1 MNKKFQ
7 LLNSIK
13 WNRIF
18 GVALRI
24 FAAAYFGF
32 LLLGPYLMRDRPKL
46 IIKLH
51 GALPA
56 RFVVTGFG
64 TSSWLP
70 EVECVLRVKDGAGR
84 FEEGSF
90 SQMDSYG
97 YIPTHYT
104 KSGRQVEVIRYGD
117 DGREIERVRTDSQ
130 GVVITGMEDSPIGTP
145 QVYFVKKLSGP

>member
-1 MNKKFQ
+1 MNKRFQ
-7 LLNSIK
+7 LSKAIK

-32 LLLGPYLMRDRPKL
+32 LLLGPYLLRDRPKL
-46 IIKLH
+46 IIKLN
-51 GALPA
+51 GELPA

-70 EVECVLRVKDGAGR
+70 EVECILRVKDGTGR
-84 FEEGSF
+84 FERGSLE
-90 SQMDSYG
+90 QMHYYG
-97 YIPTHYT
+97 YIPTYLT
-104 KSGRQVEVIRYGD
+104 KSARQVEVIRYGD
-117 DGREIERVRTDSQ
+117 DGREIERVQTGSQ

-145 QVYFVKKLSGP
+145 QVYFVKKLSGH